1 MEIKEIDRIENKR
14 RFMCEFDLHNDTKL
28 GISFLEAKWF
38 YDDIGVIGNFG
49 PIREKDKK
57 YMWGNFELNNKESI
71 IFSNKLK
78 NNKTEA
84 LDLIVSFRDAALLFF
99 QQYPQYTCLIYK
111 PLSYDQKTLY
121 DEFLNEGWT
130 NQFSLDIQEYNGFK
144 YIYSNTFGS
153 KKEEMT
159 KEDLFRVQRGDYR
172 IYAFDKYTRV
182 KDHELP
188 EFFKELKELEE
199 RIGKPI
205 FNDVKWE

>member
-28 GISFLEAKWF
+28 GISFLEAKGLHN
-38 YDDIGVIGNFG
+38 DIGVIGNFG
-49 PIREKDKK
+49 PIREKDKN
-57 YMWGNFELNNKESI
+57 YMWGNFEMNNNEVIRFKS
-71 IFSNKLK
+71 KLQ
-78 NNKTEA
+78 NNKTET
-84 LDLIVSFRDAALLFF
+84 LEYLKKLRDISLEFF
-99 QQYPQYTCLIYK
+99 KQYPQYTCLIYK
-111 PLSYDQKTLY
+111 PLSHDQNVLY
-121 DEFLNEGWT
+121 DELLNGGWID
-130 NQFSLDIQEYNGFK
+130 QFSLDIQEYKDFK
-144 YIYSNTFGS
+144 YVYSKAFGS

-172 IYAFDKYTRV
+172 IYAFDKYIRV